1 MKDYITCIKFEEE
14 SPTVFP
20 CSLCWVKSGSLLVG
34 RGHLVKLA
42 EIKET
47 EQYEELTEYSG
58 GIEPLPKKKKKMA
71 IVAQNTF
78 PEFLVCGV
86 VPIFD
91 NNDWNMVVL
100 GYDAYINQEQVIHRG
115 GVPPPHL
122 IVVPPGR
129 YSPQDEEFKTMPEVA
144 RDKLL
149 PRGYS
154 YCRCTEYHL
163 EQVMNGNEN
172 RFYVLTPIDIIL
184 AQKTDAND
192 HIDWLIRKKQ
202 FKEAMDFAEDPANT
216 KLLQP
221 TKLKETGIQFIYH
234 LLKVH
239 KYNEAA
245 RKCSDVLGVN
255 DTQRWEDLI
264 YHFIDKGVLSVHN
277 VAMTTGVM

>member
-1 MKDYITCIKFEEE
+1 VVGLDRLLLVEERRWPLIGYKTSELQFNYGIINVIKWRDNYIAWANDKSVYVYDIVMKDYITCIKFEEE

-100 GYDAYINQEQVIHRG
+100 GYDAYINQEQVIVSHQ
-115 GVPPPHL
+115 PSHDSHM
-122 IVVPPGR
+122 I
-129 YSPQDEEFKTMPEVA
+129 S
-144 RDKLL
+144 LL
-149 PRGYS
+149 
-154 YCRCTEYHL
+154 
-163 EQVMNGNEN
+163 
-172 RFYVLTPIDIIL
+172 
-184 AQKTDAND
+184 
-192 HIDWLIRKKQ
+192 
-202 FKEAMDFAEDPANT
+202 
-216 KLLQP
+216 
-221 TKLKETGIQFIYH
+221 
-234 LLKVH
+234 
-239 KYNEAA
+239 
-245 RKCSDVLGVN
+245 
-255 DTQRWEDLI
+255 
-264 YHFIDKGVLSVHN
+264 
-277 VAMTTGVM
+277 